1 MNLKNFLH
9 KIRSI
14 IEKNKASPAWLL
26 ISQLNPVIRGWVNYH
41 RHVLAKKMFCYI
53 DHQIWLKVWQWCVRR
68 HPKKGKRWI
77 RNKYFIYL
85 TLSCYI
91 QIAIDSYT
99 VVKPALSKRAYK
111 GLSGVPGNRYA
122 PFLGEGS
129 PAMNC
134 PYPTSTRNF
143 EMIFAGS

>member
-68 HPKKGKRWI
+68 HPKKGKRRI
-77 RNKYFIYL
+77 RNKYFTYL

-99 VVKPALSKRAYK
+99 VVKPALSKRGDAAN
-111 GLSGVPGNRYA
+111 L
-122 PFLGEGS
+122 L
-129 PAMNC
+129 
-134 PYPTSTRNF
+134 
-143 EMIFAGS
+143 I